1 MELSIKNLLGIRCMM
16 IVRLELEKIGLNC
29 FELEL
34 GRVVTKEVPASEQ
47 IRKFWIGL
55 HNSGIEFLEN
65 KKILLVNKIKN
76 VIIEIVN
83 PLKGIIKTNFSEYL
97 SKKSDFNFTCIANLF
112 SETAGNTIEQFIIK
126 QRIKWVK
133 DLIWLDEFTLNEN
146 SGRWDYICVVPLS
159 TQFNKVSGLNTT
171 CFKQMRLSHIGLES
185 VWII

>member
-16 IVRLELEKIGLNC
+16 IVRLELEKIGLNF

-34 GRVVTKEVPASEQ
+34 GRVVTQEVPASEQ
-47 IRKFWIGL
+47 ILKFWIGL

-83 PLKGIIKTNFSEYL
+83 PLKGIIKINFSEYL

-133 DLIWLDEFTLNEN
+133 DLIWLDEFIFNEN
-146 SGRWDYICVVPLS
+146 SRRWDYICVVPLP
-159 TQFNKVSGLNTT
+159 TQFKKVSGMNPT
-171 CFKQMRLSHIGLES
+171 CFKQMHLSHIGLES
-185 VWII
+185 V

>member
-1 MELSIKNLLGIRCMM
+1 MELFIKNLLCIRCVM
-16 IVRLELEKIGLNC
+16 IVKFELEKIGLNC
-29 FELEL
+29 YELEL
-34 GRVVTKEVPASEQ
+34 GRFLTKEVPAYEQ

-83 PLKGIIKTNFSEYL
+83 PLKDVIETYFSEYL
-97 SKKSDFNFTCIANLF
+97 SKRSDLNFTCIANLF
-112 SETAGNTIEQFIIK
+112 FETAGNTIEQFIIK

-146 SGRWDYICVVPLS
+146 SRRWHYICVMPLA
-159 TQFNKVSGLNTT
+159 TQFKKVSGLNPT
-171 CFKQMRLSHIGLES
+171 CFKQMSLSHIGLES
-185 VWII
+185 V